1 MAVSVACMRGYWSRC
16 GLQPPEPAV
25 TAATAS
31 DGEAQAHSLPL
42 FPLRTVL
49 FPGGLL
55 PLRIFEARYVDMIG
69 RCMREGI
76 PFGVLW
82 LCEGAEADEVREA
95 RESGA
100 AAQLADVGSS
110 ARIVDFERLEDGLLG
125 ILCRGEQRF
134 RLLRRWVQSDGLH
147 MGEVQWLVDPPQSP
161 LPESRRALGAVLRS
175 VMDEYGDLARHLQPD
190 FEEAGWVANR
200 FAELLPLSR
209 AAQQQLLEID
219 DPLARLEAIA
229 PLIEVR

>member
-1 MAVSVACMRGYWSRC
+1 M
-16 GLQPPEPAV
+16 
-25 TAATAS
+25 TAATGM

-82 LCEGAEADEVREA
+82 LCEDAEAGET

-100 AAQLADVGSS
+100 VVPLADVGSS

-134 RLLRRWVQSDGLH
+134 RLLRRWVQADGLH
-147 MGEVQWLVDPPQSP
+147 MGEVQWLIDPPRSP

-175 VMDEYGDLARHLQPD
+175 VMDEYGDLGRHLQPD

-200 FAELLPLSR
+200 FAELLPLTRS
-209 AAQQQLLEID
+209 AQQQLLEID

-229 PLIEVR
+229 PLIEIR

>member
-1 MAVSVACMRGYWSRC
+1 MNVATGMEGDE
-16 GLQPPEPAV
+16 Q
-25 TAATAS
+25 AS
-31 DGEAQAHSLPL
+31 ALPL

-82 LCEGAEADEVREA
+82 LCEGAEAGEA

-100 AAQLADVGSS
+100 VGQLADVGSS

-134 RLLRRWVQSDGLH
+134 RLLRRWVQADGLH
-147 MGEVQWLVDPPQSP
+147 MGEVQWLIDPPQSP

-200 FAELLPLSR
+200 FAELLPISR

-229 PLIEVR
+229 PLIEIR